1 MAAII
6 QRLRFSISRVAVPY
20 RVSIRMS
27 STFSPSESKIH
38 PTSLSSF
45 NANHA
50 LYDKYRPTHYQP
62 AIDALVS
69 HLALPNNAKVID
81 LGSGTGKFTALLEK
95 FNFDL
100 SAVEISDGMLET
112 FRSKLPNIPAYKGS
126 SYEIPFPDS
135 SLDAIFIAQAFHWF
149 ADITSLAE
157 FHRVLKPGT
166 GKLAIIWNYEPEI
179 EHNAPWQLEVA
190 ELCWAYAADLPQF
203 KQMKWM
209 DAFATKEA
217 AELFKTPLEAEKKYW
232 SYKTPSEAVF
242 PLWETKSYITA
253 LDDAEKAQLK
263 KKVEQIVARESK
275 DHLDENGMLDMKMG
289 VYYTWTTSK
298 E

>member
-1 MAAII
+1 MAAVVP
-6 QRLRFSISRVAVPY
+6 RLHFSISRVAVPCLI
-20 RVSIRMS
+20 SIRMS
-27 STFSPSESKIH
+27 STFSSSKSKVN

-50 LYDKYRPTHYQP
+50 LYDQYRPTHYQP

-81 LGSGTGKFTALLEK
+81 LASGTGKFTALLKK

-126 SYEIPFPDS
+126 SYGIPFHDS

-149 ADITSLAE
+149 ADISALAE
-157 FHRVLKPGT
+157 FHRVLKPST
-166 GKLAIIWNYEPEI
+166 GKLAMIWNYEPEI
-179 EHNAPWQLEVA
+179 EHNSPWQLKVA
-190 ELCWAYAADLPQF
+190 ELCWAYDVDLPQF
-203 KQMKWM
+203 RRMTWE
-209 DAFATKEA
+209 DVFATKEA
-217 AELFKTPLEAEKKYW
+217 AELFKTPLEVEKKYW
-232 SYKTPSEAVF
+232 SYKTPPEAVF

-263 KKVEQIVARESK
+263 EKIEKIIAQESK
-275 DHLDENGMLDMKMG
+275 DCLDENGMLDLKMG

-298 E
+298 K